1 MDELNFYFHF
11 ITSDIL
17 FWEYYTT
24 IFPLLIIMTD
34 SYQKGPWGVTS
45 CHDYDDGDYDNG
57 DDAKM
62 IMAICD
68 DGANLAHQPDPS
80 DFRGCDIYS

>member
-1 MDELNFYFHF
+1 ML
-11 ITSDIL
+11 L
-17 FWEYYTT
+17 REYYTAT
-24 IFPLLIIMTD
+24 FPLFIIMTD
-34 SYQKGPWGVTS
+34 SHQKGTWRVTS

-57 DDAKM
+57 DDDAKM
-62 IMAICD
+62 IMAIYD

>member
-1 MDELNFYFHF
+1 M
-11 ITSDIL
+11 
-17 FWEYYTT
+17 
-24 IFPLLIIMTD
+24 
-34 SYQKGPWGVTS
+34 VAS
-45 CHDYDDGDYDNG
+45 CHDYDDGDYDND

-68 DGANLAHQPDPS
+68 DGANLAHQPDP